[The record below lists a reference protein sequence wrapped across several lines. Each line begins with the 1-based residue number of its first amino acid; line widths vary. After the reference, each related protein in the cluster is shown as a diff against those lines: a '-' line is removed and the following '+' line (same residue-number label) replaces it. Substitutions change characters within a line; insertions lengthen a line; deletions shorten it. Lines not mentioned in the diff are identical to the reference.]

1 MTHPD
6 TSDLDLP
13 DDADEVDPDAEALAD
28 HDAGGTE
35 LASRIAATVQHVLPP
50 ARGVKHKKRPR
61 KRRTVDPNVRSGAGP
76 DERDPE
82 LLGAALDQMM
92 TEQGW
97 TTQLNVRSLLVRWAA
112 LVGPVNAEHS
122 HPEAYQD
129 RELTIRCESTV
140 WATSLRQIAPQ
151 LVAEFNRRLGQGS
164 VTRIIVLGP
173 IGPSWKAGIR
183 SVRDGRGPRDTYG

>member
-1 MTHPD
+1 MTYPD
-6 TSDLDLP
+6 P
-13 DDADEVDPDAEALAD
+13 DRADDPVEDDPDADALAG
-28 HDAGGTE
+28 HDPGGTE

-50 ARGVKHKKRPR
+50 ARGIRQKKRPR
-61 KRRTVDPNVRSGAGP
+61 KRRTVDPNVRSGPGP
-76 DERDPE
+76 DDRDPQ
-82 LLGAALDQMM
+82 LLGSALDQMM

-97 TTQLNVRSLLVRWAA
+97 TTQLNVRSLLVRWSS

-129 RELTIRCESTV
+129 RELTIRCDSTV

-164 VTRIIVLGP
+164 VTRINVLGP
-173 IGPSWKAGIR
+173 TGPTWKAGIR